1 MHSALGQID
10 LPLSLGSIE
19 LGGMGFLLFCVAG
32 VVAIT
37 ALARRELRNDLQQRR
52 TLLDAA
58 AGLLENPSVTVGG
71 DGYPRL
77 HGTCSGGHKVSLEV
91 VPDSLVPRRLP
102 QLWLQLTLLKPEAA
116 PRPSIGVL
124 ARPIGTE
131 FYSRVLGLPDT
142 IAPSFTVDFP
152 LLMRGRGAT
161 EAAIQRTS
169 GLFRTLFADPELK
182 EIVITPRGAGTVR
195 RIAEGDRGAHVL
207 YRQMRFQVTQ
217 VSPEFVRNALAELH
231 LLNDALEP
239 SPAS

>member
-1 MHSALGQID
+1 MPSALGQID
-10 LPLSLGSIE
+10 LPLSLG
-19 LGGMGFLLFCVAG
+19 GMGFLLFCLAG
-32 VVAIT
+32 VAVIA
-37 ALARRELRNDLQQRR
+37 ALARKELRDDLQQRG

-58 AGLLENPSVTVGG
+58 AGLLDNPSVTVGG
-71 DGYPRL
+71 DGYPQL
-77 HGTCSGGHKVSLEV
+77 VGTCGDGHKVSLEV

-102 QLWLQLTLLKPEAA
+102 QLWLKLTLLKPEAA

-124 ARPIGTE
+124 ARPVGTE

-142 IAPSFTVDFP
+142 IAPPFAADFP

-207 YRQMRFQVTQ
+207 YRQMRFQATQ
-217 VSPEFVRNALAELH
+217 VSPEIIRNALAELR
-231 LLNDALEP
+231 LLNAALDA
-239 SPAS
+239 SPAYDGVP

>member
-10 LPLSLGSIE
+10 LPLSLGSIG

-32 VVAIT
+32 VAVIA
-37 ALARRELRNDLQQRR
+37 ALARKELRNDLQQRR

-58 AGLLENPSVTVGG
+58 AGLLENPSVTVAG

-77 HGTCSGGHKVSLEV
+77 IGTCDGRKVSLEV

-102 QLWLQLTLLKPEAA
+102 QLWLKLTLRMPEAS

-142 IAPSFTVDFP
+142 IAPSFAVDFP

-207 YRQMRFQVTQ
+207 YRQMRFPVTQ

-231 LLNDALEP
+231 LLNEALEP
-239 SPAS
+239 SPVS